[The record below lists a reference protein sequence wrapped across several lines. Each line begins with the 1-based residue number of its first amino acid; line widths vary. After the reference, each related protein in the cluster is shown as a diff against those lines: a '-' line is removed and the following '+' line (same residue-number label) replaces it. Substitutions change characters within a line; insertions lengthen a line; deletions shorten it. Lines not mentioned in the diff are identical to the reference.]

1 MPFRVYSRI
10 RIKDMPKALMRNY
23 RKVDTPKATPYR
35 LHTGIDPLVGL
46 PLIAGVYGSGATES
60 KVSVVSDHRAYFIFS
75 KNENRY

>member
-1 MPFRVYSRI
+1 M
-10 RIKDMPKALMRNY
+10 KGLPKGRTL
-23 RKVDTPKATPYR
+23 KATPYR

>member
-1 MPFRVYSRI
+1 MLEALI
-10 RIKDMPKALMRNY
+10 QGLPKGRYAEGKLIIE
-23 RKVDTPKATPYR
+23 